1 MLPGSTKLTPDLE
14 KVICT
19 ALAATPVIKTACEHA
34 GIARRTYHQ
43 WISDGEQEIAD
54 LATER
59 GIQPTDIALDDVDPA
74 THPRAHFALAT
85 RKARADYLLSRL
97 GRIAQAG
104 AGVPEKV
111 TKTVTRRTKDGEEV
125 VETTTTERVNR
136 HWQADAWLI
145 ERQFP
150 EYKQTSRHEVTGAD
164 GDPIEV
170 TIEDRAQSV
179 IGKIRRLRGDDE
191 EGAGDGE

>member
-74 THPRAHFALAT
+74 SHPRAHFALAT
-85 RKARADYLLSRL
+85 RKARADYLLTRL
-97 GRIAQAG
+97 ARIGQAG

-111 TKTVTRRTKDGEEV
+111 TKTVTRRTKEGEVV
-125 VETTTTERVNR
+125 VETTTTERVTR
-136 HWQADAWLI
+136 QWQADAWLI

-150 EYKQTSRHEVTGAD
+150 EFRTTSRHEVTGAD
-164 GDPIEV
+164 GGPLEV
-170 TIEDRAQSV
+170 SVDVRAQSV
-179 IGKIRRLRGDDE
+179 IDKIRKIKGEDQEAGDE
-191 EGAGDGE
+191 E